1 MDEAARQEMLKLP
14 EVRETIDRLQRA
26 DVILHGVGRADDT
39 ARERELPA
47 SLVRRLRDGGAVA
60 EALGYYFDEG
70 GQALLASSS
79 VGIDLEGLRPSC
91 RMVAVSAGA
100 RKAQAIAA
108 VMRSRPYALLVTDE
122 GAAQE
127 MLRMASNP

>member
-1 MDEAARQEMLKLP
+1 MSAHILERLTDESIGLLKQMISTP
-14 EVRETIDRLQRA
+14 SV
-26 DVILHGVGRADDT
+26 
-39 ARERELPA
+39 
-47 SLVRRLRDGGAVA
+47 SRDEGAVA
-60 EALGYYFDEG
+60 ESLGYYYDADG
-70 GQALLASSS
+70 RALLASSS